1 MTDFSPGQDFPPIVS
16 WHKDAEKKEM
26 TESKS
31 GKPRYILPDGEYHT
45 FFFAWTDFAEN
56 VDNNGRPQYRT
67 TVRVDDKSLT
77 IFAHK
82 NLYKALMEYGLKEN
96 MTVQIK
102 RTMVPFGA
110 KGYSYQSF
118 DVIPPESGEVPK
130 PTTSEEAEGSAD
142 RAIEAIYVKEDD
154 ALGGDL

>member
-1 MTDFSPGQDFPPIVS
+1 MTDFSPDQDFPPIVS

-82 NLYKALMEYGLKEN
+82 NLYKALME
-96 MTVQIK
+96 
-102 RTMVPFGA
+102 
-110 KGYSYQSF
+110 
-118 DVIPPESGEVPK
+118 
-130 PTTSEEAEGSAD
+130 
-142 RAIEAIYVKEDD
+142 
-154 ALGGDL
+154 